1 MWKSQDLRLTDEVK
15 RTLAYA
21 SMEADAM
28 GDGWVDTDHLLL
40 GILRESACQAAKQL
54 TGAGLTFEDSR
65 SMVIEN
71 QSSSR
76 LWPRDSTGSRSFV
89 DGFADVEVALVE
101 GPPERKK
108 VCRKETEIAVTRREV
123 TTK

>member
-1 MWKSQDLRLTDEVK
+1 
-15 RTLAYA
+15 
-21 SMEADAM
+21 M

-40 GILRESACQAAKQL
+40 GILRESACPGRKAIDRCRTYVL
-54 TGAGLTFEDSR
+54 GLALNGDRES
-65 SMVIEN
+65 IIA
-71 QSSSR
+71 SR

-108 VCRKETEIAVTRREV
+108 VCRKETEIAVTRRKV

>member
-40 GILRESACQAAKQL
+40 GILRESACP
-54 TGAGLTFEDSR
+54 G
-65 SMVIEN
+65 
-71 QSSSR
+71 
-76 LWPRDSTGSRSFV
+76 
-89 DGFADVEVALVE
+89 
-101 GPPERKK
+101 RKAIDR
-108 VCRKETEIAVTRREV
+108 CRTYV
-123 TTK
+123 